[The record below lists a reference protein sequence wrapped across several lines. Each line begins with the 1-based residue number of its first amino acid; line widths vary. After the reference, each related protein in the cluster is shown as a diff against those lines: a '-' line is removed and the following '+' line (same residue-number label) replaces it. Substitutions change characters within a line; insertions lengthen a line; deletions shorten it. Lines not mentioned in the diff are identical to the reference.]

1 MKRLVSLLVAA
12 AMLLVA
18 FSAVAEEISGPL
30 VLYSS
35 MTDNDIDNLIEA
47 FNEVYPNVEVEVVNG
62 SAGEL
67 AARIRA
73 EKDNPINRALIALYR
88 PVLDAVLRF
97 PKLTL
102 ASAGVVLLLSL
113 IPLLRLG
120 SEFMPPL
127 EEGTL
132 LYMPTALPGLSAGK
146 ASQQLQLTD
155 RMLKMFRRKGS

>member
-62 SAGEL
+62 SGGRAGG
-67 AARIRA
+67 ANHARRRTTPRVTCMWGALSPADGDANDDIFA
-73 EKDNPINRALIALYR
+73 EY
-88 PVLDAVLRF
+88 
-97 PKLTL
+97 TL
-102 ASAGVVLLLSL
+102 
-113 IPLLRLG
+113 PL
-120 SEFMPPL
+120 
-127 EEGTL
+127 
-132 LYMPTALPGLSAGK
+132 
-146 ASQQLQLTD
+146 
-155 RMLKMFRRKGS
+155 

>member
-73 EKDNPINRALIALYR
+73 EKDNPQEGAADQ
-88 PVLDAVLRF
+88 PAEDAQ
-97 PKLTL
+97 PD
-102 ASAGVVLLLSL
+102 
-113 IPLLRLG
+113 
-120 SEFMPPL
+120 EEDDL
-127 EEGTL
+127 EKTTRIDFGE
-132 LYMPTALPGLSAGK
+132 
-146 ASQQLQLTD
+146 LQFG
-155 RMLKMFRRKGS
+155 RNYEIK

>member
-73 EKDNPINRALIALYR
+73 EKDNPQGDLQW
-88 PVLDAVLRF
+88 
-97 PKLTL
+97 
-102 ASAGVVLLLSL
+102 GGLLSL
-113 IPLLRLG
+113 IHISPTPTSRITG
-120 SEFMPPL
+120 
-127 EEGTL
+127 GT
-132 LYMPTALPGLSAGK
+132 TRI
-146 ASQQLQLTD
+146 T
-155 RMLKMFRRKGS
+155 

>member
-73 EKDNPINRALIALYR
+73 ERTTPRATCSGA
-88 PVLDAVLRF
+88 DC
-97 PKLTL
+97 
-102 ASAGVVLLLSL
+102 
-113 IPLLRLG
+113 
-120 SEFMPPL
+120 PPR
-127 EEGTL
+127 TA
-132 LYMPTALPGLSAGK
+132 MPTTIFLPNTSPPMKQISPTPTSRITGG
-146 ASQQLQLTD
+146 TI
-155 RMLKMFRRKGS
+155 RIT

>member
-73 EKDNPINRALIALYR
+73 EKDNPQGDQQWGGLSPADGDANDDIFAESPEYHLLLHQCGAGKGAGAEYPELRGSVEPGAEGPHCAFR
-88 PVLDAVLRF
+88 PQ
-97 PKLTL
+97 
-102 ASAGVVLLLSL
+102 LLLS
-113 IPLLRLG
+113 G
-120 SEFMPPL
+120 VE
-127 EEGTL
+127 
-132 LYMPTALPGLSAGK
+132 
-146 ASQQLQLTD
+146 
-155 RMLKMFRRKGS
+155 